1 MNKLNG
7 IRVKK
12 PNTMEIDYYIIV
24 PILVAAIALLVFV
37 IIRNQKD
44 EKKFEEDMN
53 KDSGDP
59 ESHPSDKI

>member
-1 MNKLNG
+1 
-7 IRVKK
+7 
-12 PNTMEIDYYIIV
+12 MEIDYFIIV
-24 PILVAAIALLVFV
+24 PILLAAIALLVYV

-53 KDSGDP
+53 KDTGEP

>member
-1 MNKLNG
+1 
-7 IRVKK
+7 
-12 PNTMEIDYYIIV
+12 MEIDYFIIV

-53 KDSGDP
+53 KDTGDP
-59 ESHPSDKI
+59 ERHPEDKI